1 MTEPKIRFEDGAG
14 YERMMGV
21 WSRLAGD
28 IFLDWLAPRPGLRW
42 VDVGCGNGAFTEL
55 LAARCAP
62 AGIQGIDPSE
72 AQIAFARGRPSASVA
87 GFQTGDAMALPFP
100 ENSFEAAVMAL
111 VIFFVP
117 DPAKSVAEMARVV
130 AAGGSVSAYS
140 WDILGGG
147 FPYAAL
153 QEEMAR
159 LASLPLWP
167 PSVEAAGIETSRKLW
182 ADAGL
187 AGIET
192 REIVVERTYADF
204 DSYWRIAQTG
214 PRLAASIAAMAS
226 ADRQTLSD
234 RLRARLAADAQ
245 GRITLSARANA
256 IKGRVPA

>member
-1 MTEPKIRFEDGAG
+1 
-14 YERMMGV
+14 
-21 WSRLAGD
+21 
-28 IFLDWLAPRPGLRW
+28 
-42 VDVGCGNGAFTEL
+42 
-55 LAARCAP
+55 
-62 AGIQGIDPSE
+62 
-72 AQIAFARGRPSASVA
+72 
-87 GFQTGDAMALPFP
+87 
-100 ENSFEAAVMAL
+100 
-111 VIFFVP
+111 
-117 DPAKSVAEMARVV
+117 MARVV
-130 AAGGSVSAYS
+130 APGGSVSAYS

-167 PSVEAAGIETSRKLW
+167 PSVEAAGIAASRKLW

-187 AGIET
+187 TGIET

-256 IKGRVPA
+256 IKGRVPG